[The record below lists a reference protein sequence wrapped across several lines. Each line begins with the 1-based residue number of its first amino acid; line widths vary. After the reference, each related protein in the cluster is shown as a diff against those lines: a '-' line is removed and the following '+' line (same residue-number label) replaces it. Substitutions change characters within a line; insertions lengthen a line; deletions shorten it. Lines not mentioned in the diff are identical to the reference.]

1 MMVPVAL
8 LFILFFRMGDD
19 GMGSMTVL
27 KQLLMIGGGIVTG
40 LPMVF
45 YAIGVR
51 YLPLMTTGICQ
62 YISPSLA
69 IVCGAIMGES
79 LTHEK
84 LVSFLFI
91 WAGVILYVLNT
102 VYEEKRK
109 IAATISGKGRPVY
122 RAALSAAPGLSMIW
136 TNGENC
142 EQWLSSW
149 GIVS

>member
-1 MMVPVAL
+1 
-8 LFILFFRMGDD
+8 
-19 GMGSMTVL
+19 
-27 KQLLMIGGGIVTG
+27 MIGGGIVTG

-62 YISPSLA
+62 YISPSLS

-109 IAATISGKGRPVY
+109 KAAV
-122 RAALSAAPGLSMIW
+122 
-136 TNGENC
+136 
-142 EQWLSSW
+142 Q
-149 GIVS
+149 

>member
-8 LFILFFRMGDD
+8 LFILLFRMGDD

-69 IVCGAIMGES
+69 IVCGAIMGEA
-79 LTHEK
+79 LTREK

-102 VYEEKRK
+102 VYEERRKKPLCNKR
-109 IAATISGKGRPVY
+109 KGRPAYPGGHRSVY
-122 RAALSAAPGLSMIW
+122 DMDKRGKL
-136 TNGENC
+136 
-142 EQWLSSW
+142 
-149 GIVS
+149 